1 MTERKRIFLN
11 IMATYG
17 RSLFSLAVG
26 IFTARWALNA
36 LGKVDYGL
44 VGVVGGL
51 TSFVGFVN
59 GLLSFSVSRFYA
71 VSVGAERRADSSY
84 EIGLE
89 ECRKWF
95 NTALLIHTA
104 IPLVLLLIGYPIG
117 EWAVRHFLTIPADRI
132 EACVWVWRFTCVN
145 CFVGMVSVPFN
156 AMYGAKQDIAELT
169 IYGFVT
175 TTLNALFLYYMIT
188 HPAVWLVKYCLWMCA
203 IGTTVTLTQMTR
215 SFYKYQ
221 ECRLNVSYLWD
232 LGRFKEIVVFGFAR
246 FWTQLSNIISGQG
259 NVILVNKY
267 LGPEFN
273 ASMSLG
279 RTVVAHTGTLSS
291 ALTGAFSPAIMNAAG
306 AGDAEKVRRL
316 SFQQCRLGTLL
327 VLIFILPLALEIRE
341 VLVLWLKSPPVFV
354 AELVLAIMV
363 DVVLERMSEGLYMPI
378 MAFGKGVVRY
388 SWWSGWCGFFRFGV
402 AFALLAAGLG
412 LYGVCLALIIAR
424 IVVVLLRL
432 YMCRKLAG
440 MSVRHWIFK
449 VFVPIALLSILTL
462 CIGYSTRVMAASFL
476 RIVVTTLVCELVLIP
491 CSWFFA
497 LSAEERAFLSAKFAP
512 LLKKVR
518 GDR

>member
-11 IMATYG
+11 ICATYG

-26 IFTARWALNA
+26 VFTARWALNA

-51 TSFVGFVN
+51 TSFVAFIN

-71 VSVGAERRADSSY
+71 VSVGAEKRAGGSY
-84 EIGLE
+84 EEGLE

-95 NTALLIHTA
+95 NTALFIHTV
-104 IPLVLLLIGYPIG
+104 IPVVLLMIGYPVG
-117 EWAVRHFLTIPADRI
+117 EWAVRHFLTIPADRV

-145 CFVGMVSVPFN
+145 CFVGMISVPFN

-169 IYGFVT
+169 IYGFAT

-203 IGTTVTLTQMTR
+203 IGTSVTTIQMLR
-215 SFYKYQ
+215 SFFKYN
-221 ECRLNVSYLWD
+221 ECRLNVAYLWS
-232 LGRFKEIVVFGFAR
+232 LPRFKEIVVFGFAR
-246 FWTQLSNIISGQG
+246 LWTQLSNIVSGQG

-279 RTVVAHTGTLSS
+279 RTVVAHTGTLSH
-291 ALTGAFSPAIMNAAG
+291 ALTRAFSPAIMNAAG

-363 DVVLERMSEGLYMPI
+363 DMVFERMSEGLYMPI

-388 SWWSGWCGFFRFGV
+388 SWWAGWCGFLRFGV
-402 AFALLAAGLG
+402 AFVLLAAGFG
-412 LYGVCLALIIAR
+412 LYGVCIALIVAR
-424 IVVVLLRL
+424 LVVVAMRL

-440 MSVRHWIFK
+440 MSVRYWIFK
-449 VFVPIALLSILTL
+449 VFCPIVLLCIITLSIGLV
-462 CIGYSTRVMAASFL
+462 TRFLPPSFL
-476 RIVVTTLVCELVLIP
+476 RVVLTTVVCELVFLP
-491 CSWFFA
+491 CAWF
-497 LSAEERAFLSAKFAP
+497 LVLTEEERVIMRERIGRMFAKSR
-512 LLKKVR
+512 R
-518 GDR
+518 G